1 LSEDKKIKVLTIS
14 DHPLLPSGVGTQTR
28 YVIESLLNS
37 GKFQV
42 VSLGGAIKH
51 PDYSPT
57 KTNEYGDDWII
68 FPVDGYGDKN
78 IVRQKIMQHRPD
90 ILYFMTDPRFY
101 EWLWEFE
108 DEIRK
113 AVPMVYYHVWDNGPL
128 PKFNK
133 PFYVSNDYIATISKV
148 TSEIVKGVAP
158 EVTELYIPHAVNSVV
173 FRKHSVPQEMALLR
187 QIRKEN
193 NLEGKFVCFWNNRN
207 ARRKMSGSLV
217 WWWKTFCDK
226 VGHDKATLILH
237 TDPAD
242 PHGQPLEF
250 LAHELG
256 LLNGQIHFSKDKVQ
270 PQQLAIF
277 YNLVDCTINISDA
290 EGFGLSTLE
299 SLSCGTP
306 VIVTMTGGLQE
317 QVTDGE
323 NWFGVGIEPTSKA
336 VIGSQQVPYIYED
349 RINEGVF
356 VDALL
361 KMYNATEEERQEMG
375 RLGAEHVRKNYSFET
390 FNEQWVDFML
400 KVHEESGSWDTRK
413 NYEPWECI
421 EL

>member
-1 LSEDKKIKVLTIS
+1 MSENKKIKVLTIS

-28 YVIESLLNS
+28 YVIEALLS
-37 GKFQV
+37 TGKFEV
-42 VSLGGAIKH
+42 ISLGGAIKH
-51 PDYSPT
+51 PDYNPT
-57 KTNEYGDDWII
+57 KTNEYGDDWLI
-68 FPVDGYGDKN
+68 FPVDGYGDKE
-78 IVRQKIMQHRPD
+78 IVRQMVLQHRPD

-101 EWLWEFE
+101 EWLWQFE
-108 DEIRK
+108 DEVRQAI
-113 AVPMVYYHVWDNGPL
+113 PMVYYHVWDNGPV

-133 PFYVSNDYIATISKV
+133 PFYVSNDYVATISKV
-148 TSEIVKGVAP
+148 TSDIVRAVAP
-158 EVTELYIPHAVNSVV
+158 EVPELYIPHAVNSTV
-173 FRKHSVPQEMALLR
+173 FRKHSVPQEVARLK
-187 QIRKEN
+187 QIRKDN

-217 WWWKTFCDK
+217 WWWKEFCDK

-237 TDPAD
+237 TDPTD

-270 PQQLAIF
+270 PEQLAVF
-277 YNLVDCTINISDA
+277 YNLADCTINISDA

-306 VIVTMTGGLQE
+306 VVVTMTGGLQE
-317 QVTDGE
+317 QVTDGK
-323 NWFGVGIEPTSKA
+323 NYFGVGIEPTSKA
-336 VIGSQQVPYIYED
+336 IIGSQQVPYIYED
-349 RINEGVF
+349 RINQEVF

-361 KMYNATEEERQEMG
+361 KLYNSTEEERQEMG
-375 RLGAEHVRKNYSFET
+375 RLGSEHVRKNYSFET
-390 FNEQWVDFML
+390 FNKQWIDFMFR
-400 KVHEESGSWDTRK
+400 VHEESGSWDTRK

>member
-1 LSEDKKIKVLTIS
+1 LSENKKIKVLTIS

-28 YVIESLLNS
+28 YVIEALLS
-37 GKFQV
+37 TGKFEV
-42 VSLGGAIKH
+42 ISLGGAIKH
-51 PDYSPT
+51 PDYNPT
-57 KTNEYGDDWII
+57 KTNEYGDDWLI
-68 FPVDGYGDKN
+68 FPVDGYGDKE
-78 IVRQKIMQHRPD
+78 IVRQMVLQHRPD

-101 EWLWEFE
+101 EWLWQFE
-108 DEIRK
+108 DEVRQAI
-113 AVPMVYYHVWDNGPL
+113 PMVYYHVWDNGPV

-133 PFYVSNDYIATISKV
+133 PFYVSNDYVATISKV
-148 TSEIVKGVAP
+148 TSDIVRAVAP
-158 EVTELYIPHAVNSVV
+158 EVPELYIPHAVNSTV
-173 FRKHSVPQEMALLR
+173 FRKHSVPQEVARLK
-187 QIRKEN
+187 QIRKDN

-217 WWWKTFCDK
+217 WWWKEFCDK

-237 TDPAD
+237 TDPTD

-270 PQQLAIF
+270 PEQLAVF
-277 YNLVDCTINISDA
+277 YNLADCTINISDA

-306 VIVTMTGGLQE
+306 VVVTMTGGLQE
-317 QVTDGE
+317 QVTDGK
-323 NWFGVGIEPTSKA
+323 NYFGVGIEPTSKA
-336 VIGSQQVPYIYED
+336 IIGSQQVPYIYED
-349 RINEGVF
+349 RINQEVF

-361 KMYNATEEERQEMG
+361 KLYNSTEEERQEMG
-375 RLGAEHVRKNYSFET
+375 RLGSEHVRKNYSFET
-390 FNEQWVDFML
+390 FNKQWIDFMFR
-400 KVHEESGSWDTRK
+400 VHEESGSWDTRK